1 MGLNSTI
8 TAPLPASQAE
18 HNTPEGW
25 RGPIWVEEPS
35 LNWNSSSMLLW
46 VRGGGV
52 CKGMTAEGQWQAE
65 DLGHIPERG
74 SVPGGWRVK
83 GTNSIFSMSPD

>member
-25 RGPIWVEEPS
+25 RGPIWVEEP
-35 LNWNSSSMLLW
+35 W

-65 DLGHIPERG
+65 DLGNIPEWG